1 MSLLTSSPRK
11 SLILL
16 AASSLLLTACASQ
29 PQNFQDLTAQSA
41 QEDHLSQLSTWIF
54 PAPELETARKAFV
67 QRCVEA
73 SGGHYREPENS
84 QSLETAVYTGPSL
97 QALKETGYQSPAPQ
111 EAPQAFADYDQAG
124 LEAYLGKE
132 GQKFTVN
139 FMEYSSG
146 ELDANGCQAQSY
158 QYIYGTVEDGVKQA
172 LLAPHFAQ
180 SIGRALTEDSQY
192 QTLQEDWSA
201 CLAEKGFT
209 VASTDQAA
217 YAASQLGAEDA
228 KKLLA
233 QDISCREK
241 ADLDTKL
248 ADLKSSYLEAVY
260 QRLEPFKGDFER
272 IQQTA
277 AQKVEEDKAN
287 PQSTSPVT
295 VLPTPSGTPSAEA
308 TSS

>member
-1 MSLLTSSPRK
+1 MSLLTSPRK

-16 AASSLLLTACASQ
+16 ATSSLLLSACASQ
-29 PQNFQDLTAQSA
+29 PQNFQDLTAQEA
-41 QEDHLSQLSTWIF
+41 QEDHLTQLSTWIF
-54 PAPELETARKAFV
+54 PSSELETARKAFV

-73 SGGHYREPENS
+73 SGGHYREPESS

-97 QALKETGYQSPAPQ
+97 QALKETGYQAPAPEQ
-111 EAPQAFADYDQAG
+111 APQAFADYDQAG
-124 LEAYLGKE
+124 LEAYLGQE
-132 GQKFTVN
+132 GEKFTVN

-146 ELDANGCQAQSY
+146 ELDASGCQAQSY
-158 QYIYGTVEDGVKQA
+158 QYIYGTAEEGIKQA

-180 SIGRALTEDSQY
+180 SIGRALTEDDQY
-192 QTLQEDWSA
+192 RQLQEDWSA
-201 CLAEKGFT
+201 CLAEEGFS
-209 VASTDQAA
+209 VVSTDQAA
-217 YAASQLGAEDA
+217 YAASQLGAEESQ
-228 KKLLA
+228 KLLA
-233 QDISCREK
+233 RDISCREK

-260 QRLEPFKGDFER
+260 QRLEPFKEDFER

-287 PQSTSPVT
+287 SQATSPVT
-295 VLPTPSGTPSAEA
+295 ALPTPSGTPSAEA